1 MTSFLCVALQDVS
14 KTFTNDQRNQELALA
29 TAATTKLSEWLLAI
43 ERCPRYMSVEQSE
56 NLHQLAWEFLVVL
69 WQLFFVCLNTEK
81 FFPKLLPKHVF
92 FYGIRFLDIYQCLAH
107 YALANEIFRW
117 PIKPKFHATLI
128 VFSTCFRGAFFLLIF
143 WCIWCVLWYWP
154 YLPKFG

>member
-1 MTSFLCVALQDVS
+1 VSVIVAKAGDYPELRLKAWTSRVMTSFLCVALQDVS

-69 WQLFFVCLNTEK
+69 
-81 FFPKLLPKHVF
+81 
-92 FYGIRFLDIYQCLAH
+92 
-107 YALANEIFRW
+107 
-117 PIKPKFHATLI
+117 
-128 VFSTCFRGAFFLLIF
+128 
-143 WCIWCVLWYWP
+143 
-154 YLPKFG
+154 